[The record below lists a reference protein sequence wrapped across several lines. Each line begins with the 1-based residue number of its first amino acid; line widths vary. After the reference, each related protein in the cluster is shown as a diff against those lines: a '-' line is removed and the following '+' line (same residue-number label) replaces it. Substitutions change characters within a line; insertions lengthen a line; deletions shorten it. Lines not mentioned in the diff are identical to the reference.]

1 MDFIK
6 KEWFKIGILLIG
18 IIIILILC
26 LTNKNNLIYEQ
37 SLEALVENKNESEIK
52 TTYDLNLERKCF
64 YWTVYSPVLN
74 AWRWRAEHLNEY
86 FPTREDAVTN
96 CLVTFGATE

>member
-18 IIIILILC
+18 IILILT
-26 LTNKNNLIYEQ
+26 LYLINKNNLINEQ
-37 SLEALVENKNESEIK
+37 SLEVLVEDESEIK
-52 TTYDLNLERKCF
+52 STYDLNLERKCF

>member
-18 IIIILILC
+18 IILILILY
-26 LTNKNNLIYEQ
+26 LTNKNNLINEQ
-37 SLEALVENKNESEIK
+37 SLEVLVEDESEIK
-52 TTYDLNLERKCF
+52 STYDLNLERKCF

>member
-18 IIIILILC
+18 IILILT
-26 LTNKNNLIYEQ
+26 LYLINKNNLINEQ
-37 SLEALVENKNESEIK
+37 SSESLVENESEIK
-52 TTYDLNLERKCF
+52 STYDLNLERKCF